1 MLDANSIYTNEA
13 EIDRKT
19 KMPREFRTLREKLL
33 RATAGIKQRPDP
45 LLEQIDFAF
54 ATVFVDPDDDSQGV
68 DDVEVRDAFVEFM
81 SKTMGDYKKFLKDLT
96 VDSNGA

>member
-19 KMPREFRTLREKLL
+19 KMPREFRML